1 MVAPLPLGVNVA
13 VYIVEL
19 AALKLLMAPP
29 LTLMSP
35 SAKSVV
41 ASLLVKV
48 KVSVAS
54 FGLEPLD
61 TALPPAAAV
70 PVRAPHRAGRRGRSQ
85 RPRRRHDARAA
96 VAGRPGHRSR
106 AGRRDARPARVGDRR
121 PRRRLHRRRR
131 RKNVSFDIYI
141 FLNSIRCWFNT

>member
-48 KVSVAS
+48 KSIVAS
-54 FGLEPLD
+54 LEVSPLD
-61 TALPPAAAV
+61 TVELAIV
-70 PVRAPHRAGRRGRSQ
+70 IVGPVAS
-85 RPRRRHDARAA
+85 
-96 VAGRPGHRSR
+96 
-106 AGRRDARPARVGDRR
+106 
-121 PRRRLHRRRR
+121 
-131 RKNVSFDIYI
+131 
-141 FLNSIRCWFNT
+141 

>member
-1 MVAPLPLGVNVA
+1 MNCVAAVLLFPTASVKLLEETSTVVAPLPLGVNVA

-48 KVSVAS
+48 KSIVAS
-54 FGLEPLD
+54 LEVSPLD
-61 TALPPAAAV
+61 TVELAIV
-70 PVRAPHRAGRRGRSQ
+70 IVGPVAS
-85 RPRRRHDARAA
+85 
-96 VAGRPGHRSR
+96 
-106 AGRRDARPARVGDRR
+106 
-121 PRRRLHRRRR
+121 
-131 RKNVSFDIYI
+131 
-141 FLNSIRCWFNT
+141 